1 MKKQIFGV
9 LMIAAAIFTMNSCK
23 KEEIQTVRKQQNKG
37 ELKTIGETNN
47 VVDISASAGYVCGTT
62 TPCGIQYEMGTRNNS
77 INVTNINPT
86 DFPNLVYTFYRLYGA
101 SPNNQYLYYTPY
113 PNAQFQCSSLG
124 SSYAQSF
131 MSNNRGVMVLATPAG
146 QTPPSLN
153 EMIIYGVQEDLLIV
167 DDAAGGY
174 PNYDPGYSYDYVRLD
189 LGAFKGLQ
197 CSGDTPPSDL

>member
-9 LMIAAAIFTMNSCK
+9 IMIAAAIFTMNSCK

-77 INVTNINPT
+77 INVTNNNPT
-86 DFPNLVYTFYRLYGA
+86 DFPNLVYTFYRIYGA
-101 SPNNQYLYYTPY
+101 DPNGNLYYTPY
-113 PNAQFQCSSLG
+113 PNAQYQCGSLG

-131 MSNNRGVMVLATPAG
+131 MSNNRDVMVLATPAG
-146 QTPPSLN
+146 QTPPAVNKML
-153 EMIIYGVQEDLLIV
+153 IYGTDGALYEDN
-167 DDAAGGY
+167 AAAGY
-174 PNYDPGYSYDYVRLD
+174 PNYDPGFSYDYELLN
-189 LGAFKGLQ
+189 LGAFKGLP
-197 CSGDTPPSDL
+197 CSGDVTEL